1 MQIKINGIKVEV
13 QPHMTI
19 LQAARKAG
27 IDIPALCSMEGIHEI
42 GSCRICVVEV
52 KGARTLMP
60 ACITRVEE
68 GMEVFTH
75 TAKVRRAR
83 KTILELILS
92 DHPEEC
98 LICAKNNQC
107 ELQKLAM
114 QMNVQKIR
122 YEGEYSPRIID
133 DESPAVVRDSAKC
146 ILCRRCV
153 MVCSQIQGVNAIAPI
168 GRGSRTI
175 IAPAGRESIMNS
187 PCVQ

>member
-107 ELQKLAM
+107 ELQ
-114 QMNVQKIR
+114 NW
-122 YEGEYSPRIID
+122 P
-133 DESPAVVRDSAKC
+133 
-146 ILCRRCV
+146 CR
-153 MVCSQIQGVNAIAPI
+153 
-168 GRGSRTI
+168 
-175 IAPAGRESIMNS
+175 
-187 PCVQ
+187 

>member
-114 QMNVQKIR
+114 QMNVQRVR

-153 MVCSQIQGVNAIAPI
+153 MVCSQI
-168 GRGSRTI
+168 
-175 IAPAGRESIMNS
+175 RE
-187 PCVQ
+187 